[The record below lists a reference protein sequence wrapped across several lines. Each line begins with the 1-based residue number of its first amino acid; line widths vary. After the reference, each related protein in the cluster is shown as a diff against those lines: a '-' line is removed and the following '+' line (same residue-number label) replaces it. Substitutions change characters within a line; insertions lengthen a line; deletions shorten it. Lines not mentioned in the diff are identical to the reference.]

1 MSGKT
6 ALLFGATGLV
16 GGEVL
21 KRILQ
26 DPAYEKIKIFVR
38 HRPGVNS
45 EKIEVYM
52 ADFNNWSRF
61 EHMISGDDLF
71 CCLGTTIKKAGTK
84 EAFRKIDLEVPAK
97 LAEIA
102 SKNGVINFFVISS
115 IGADDKSSN
124 LYLRTKGEME
134 LAVKKYKFQQL
145 AIFRPSLLLGERR
158 EFRIGETAGKV
169 IMKLAHPFLLGNL
182 KRYRPIKAA
191 TVAKA
196 MIAIASG
203 RNEDRVYESD
213 EIELIGN

>member
-21 KRILQ
+21 KRIIQ
-26 DPAYEKIKIFVR
+26 DPAYKKVKIFVR
-38 HRPGVNS
+38 HRPKIDS
-45 EKIEVYM
+45 EKIEVHI
-52 ADFNNWSRF
+52 ADFDNWSRF

-84 EAFRKIDLEVPAK
+84 EAFRKIDLEAPAR

-102 SKNGVINFFVISS
+102 SRNGVFNFLVISS
-115 IGADDKSSN
+115 IGADPESNN
-124 LYLRTKGEME
+124 LYLKTKGEME
-134 LAVKKYKFQQL
+134 LAVKKNKFQKL
-145 AIFRPSLLLGERR
+145 AILRPSLLLGERK

-169 IMKLAHPFLLGNL
+169 MMKLAHPFLLGNL
-182 KRYRPIKAA
+182 KKYRPIKAA

-196 MIAIASG
+196 MISIASDK
-203 RNEDRVYESD
+203 NEHPIYESE
-213 EIELIGN
+213 EIESIGN

>member
-26 DPAYEKIKIFVR
+26 DPAYEKVKIFVR

-84 EAFRKIDLEVPAK
+84 EAFRKIDLEAPAK

-102 SKNGVINFFVISS
+102 SKNGVINFIVISS

-134 LAVKKYKFQQL
+134 SAVKKYKFQQL

-169 IMKLAHPFLLGNL
+169 IMKLAHPFLIGNL